1 MIFPCLGDI
10 KLLTIIQFKMNSLY
24 IPRIKKQYSVNDIS
38 RIFNDALIGN
48 VKRVDFVECTID
60 DSSFHSAFVHLY
72 HYFDTEIG
80 IDISSFANQNRTY
93 RFYLSNNEYWLLLQ
107 NKNPVPETKMNIH
120 QVVENARLL
129 EQRVAEQEEI
139 IRTQSKQIERI
150 QETIYQMLGRT
161 FDQDTEMDTIYVHF
175 NYMMYGKM
183 HDKGWLDD
191 DCSRDSHS
199 S

>member
-1 MIFPCLGDI
+1 
-10 KLLTIIQFKMNSLY
+10 MNSLY

-48 VKRVDFVECTID
+48 VKRVDFVECTTD
-60 DSSFHSAFVHLY
+60 DSRDTTSFHSAFVHLH

-161 FDQDTEMDTIYVHF
+161 FDQDTEMDMIYLHH
-175 NYMMYGKM
+175 NYMMCGKM
-183 HDKGWLDD
+183 HDKGWI
-191 DCSRDSHS
+191 SRDDLS
-199 S
+199 SDSYS